1 MTDRRLLI
9 TGGSGFIGAQSVQ
22 AALACGFSVRSLDLA
37 PPVIAGHETLFQR
50 VDVRDREAVCRAVEA
65 FSPTHILHLASDID
79 ITISRLEDF
88 VTTIGGTANIIEA
101 ARRLPTL
108 KRVIHVSTQFVCKP
122 GKQPKSETDYDPY
135 TLYGVAK
142 AESERLFQA
151 SGLPFLIT
159 RPTIIWGPRHP
170 SFAQHIWRY
179 IANGAYLHPVGLN
192 PIMRCYGYVDN
203 VAAQSI
209 ALLDG
214 DPGARRVFYL
224 GDDTIDYDMWADAFA
239 VPLTGRR
246 ARRIPMPLLAVV
258 AAGGSALQ
266 SVGMHSPIDL
276 GRYHRMTTSSAID
289 LSPTFAIVGQPKV
302 DFDTGVR
309 ETLKWLVETVPETYR
324 MVGPAAA
331 AASLQTK
338 FMASTPAELGGPGP
352 SAPPPA

>member
-1 MTDRRLLI
+1 
-9 TGGSGFIGAQSVQ
+9 VE
-22 AALACGFSVRSLDLA
+22 AALACGFSVRSLDVA
-37 PPVIAGHETLFQR
+37 PPAIAGHETLFER
-50 VDVRDREAVCRAVEA
+50 VDVRDREAVGRAVEA
-65 FSPTHILHLASDID
+65 FAPTHILHLASDID

-88 VTTIGGTANIIEA
+88 VTTIGGTANIIGA
-101 ARRLPTL
+101 ARRLPAL
-108 KRVIHVSTQFVCKP
+108 RRIIHVSTQFVCKP
-122 GKQPKSETDYDPY
+122 GKHPKSETDYDPY

-142 AESERLFQA
+142 AESERLIQA

-170 SFAQHIWRY
+170 SFAQNIWRY
-179 IANGAYLHPVGLN
+179 IANGAYLHPVGLH

-203 VAAQSI
+203 VAAQTI

-214 DPGARRVFYL
+214 DVGARRVFYL
-224 GDDTIDYDMWADAFA
+224 GDDTINYDVWADAFS

-258 AAGGSALQ
+258 AAAGSAARTL
-266 SVGMHSPIDL
+266 GIHSPIDL

-289 LSPTFAIVGQPKV
+289 LSPTFTIVGRPKV

-309 ETLKWLVETVPETYR
+309 ETLKWLVETAPEIYR
-324 MVGPAAA
+324 MVGPAPAP
-331 AASLQTK
+331 ASFQTK
-338 FMASTPAELGGPGP
+338 LMSSAPAELGGPGS